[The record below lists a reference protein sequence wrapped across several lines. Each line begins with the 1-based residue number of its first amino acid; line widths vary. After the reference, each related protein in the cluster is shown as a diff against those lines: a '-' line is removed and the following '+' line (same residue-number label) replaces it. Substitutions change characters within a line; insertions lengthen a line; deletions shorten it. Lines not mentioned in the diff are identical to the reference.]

1 MHFFVNRKDLNNA
14 IREFKRAKIKGLVLV
29 GSESPDTVTID
40 GFEGNINKTG
50 PATIPERRLRVTIP
64 ARYTAEDTSRGSF
77 KCDLKDLKS
86 DGGDVEISAD
96 CFGLTINGDLRE
108 CRETSSQNMPW
119 ENVAGVSWTDGRE
132 ITQEDCCAIA
142 WVLRAM
148 GSTEEL
154 CKRGFDR
161 LCIHDGVAEA
171 TDGNRAHRANVSFG
185 APEMLVPAVMA
196 DLMSRLPGAL
206 NFRADEDYEY
216 AEYRAGSIRMET
228 VRKKNTCWP
237 DFERIMPYNAPSV
250 TMHAVHVLEHV
261 KAAVDGY
268 DGATV
273 HLSCGK
279 GKRNLRV
286 ESLSHKAQMK
296 PPFDGLVR
304 TVDGRLETAELE
316 EPCLFDSFGMGAE
329 YNAAYLVDA
338 LAGFCGYAEMYYTDN
353 ESPLMIADDTGRAAI
368 VMPIV

>member
-1 MHFFVNRKDLNNA
+1 MHVFVEGKDLKDAIKEFGRAHIKDAVIRATSSRSIELYGFYKPKKSWGAAVRLWATVLLSRDTESAVCEPVMVRLNELRGIPTGEVEIEADCFGFFVNRAMYDRAIVECPPVFAMCMPDL
-14 IREFKRAKIKGLVLV
+14 
-29 GSESPDTVTID
+29 
-40 GFEGNINKTG
+40 
-50 PATIPERRLRVTIP
+50 
-64 ARYTAEDTSRGSF
+64 
-77 KCDLKDLKS
+77 
-86 DGGDVEISAD
+86 GGDRCLASDVKPDD
-96 CFGLTINGDLRE
+96 CR
-108 CRETSSQNMPW
+108 
-119 ENVAGVSWTDGRE
+119 
-132 ITQEDCCAIA
+132 AIA
-142 WVLRAM
+142 WVMRAM

-171 TDGNRAHRANVSFG
+171 TDGYRAHRASVSCD
-185 APEMLVPAVMA
+185 ASEMLVPAVMA

-206 NFRADEDYEY
+206 NFMADEDYEY
-216 AEYRAGSIRMET
+216 AEYRAGSIRMGT

-286 ESLSHKAQMK
+286 ESLVHKAPMK
-296 PPFDGLVR
+296 PPFDGLVK
-304 TVDGRLETAELE
+304 TVPGRVRIAALE
-316 EPCLFDSFGMGAE
+316 EPCPFDNFGMGAE
-329 YNAAYLVDA
+329 YNAAILVDA
-338 LAGFCGYAEMYYTDN
+338 LAGFRGYAKMYYTDN